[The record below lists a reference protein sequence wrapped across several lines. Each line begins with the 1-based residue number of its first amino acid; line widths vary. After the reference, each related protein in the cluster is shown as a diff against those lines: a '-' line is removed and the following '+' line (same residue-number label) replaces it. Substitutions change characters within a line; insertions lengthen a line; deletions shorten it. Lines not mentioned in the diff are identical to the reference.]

1 MGSVIIGSF
10 KKRVFGF
17 LVRVL
22 LRYFGSFS
30 TKLGEIII
38 KVCFYLIIRIREGG
52 LKLDSF

>member
-17 LVRVL
+17 LVSVL
-22 LRYFGSFS
+22 LRYFVLFS
-30 TKLGEIII
+30 MKLGEIII